1 MNSKSIHR
9 TTDFLHSL
17 LRERIHQG
25 GTVVDATM
33 GNGHDTLFLW
43 EQVSSSGIVYAF
55 DIQQESLEK
64 TRQRFKERDI
74 TIDST
79 NIKLILDGHENM
91 EKYITQPIDAVM
103 FNLGYLPG
111 GAKEIVTNPNT
122 TIKALSIALSL
133 LKKGGI
139 ISFIIYYGHLGGMEE
154 KNALL
159 TYVNQLED
167 SKFTVLK
174 CSYMNH
180 KNNPPIILI
189 IEKK

>member
-1 MNSKSIHR
+1 MNSKPIHR

-17 LRERIHQG
+17 LRGRIHQG

-43 EQVSSSGIVYAF
+43 EQVSSSGIIYAF

-74 TIDST
+74 PIDLT

-91 EKYITQPIDAVM
+91 GKYITQPIDAVM

-111 GAKEIVTNPNT
+111 GAKEIVTNPDT
-122 TIKALSIALSL
+122 TIKALSTALSL

-139 ISFIIYYGHLGGMEE
+139 ISFIIYYGHLGGIEE
-154 KNALL
+154 KNYLL
-159 TYVNQLED
+159 TYVNQLEN